1 METLWQDLD
10 YGFRMLFKNPRF
22 TAVAVLS
29 LAIGIGAT
37 SAIFSVANALTV
49 SSLALQKFGSPGD
62 SLEPLARTE
71 CRAGLVLTRTVSRY
85 SRGEPGLR

>member
-1 METLWQDLD
+1 MEILWQDLN

-37 SAIFSVANALTV
+37 SAIFSVANALLFRPLTYKE
-49 SSLALQKFGSPGD
+49 SDRLGDPLESLTRIERG
-62 SLEPLARTE
+62 
-71 CRAGLVLTRTVSRY
+71 AGLVFSGPVPGHSR
-85 SRGEPGLR
+85 